1 MDILR
6 YKNHALMAALYLSL
20 AMPIV
25 FIAKSCT
32 KSDTLGEYRKEL
44 RDAKWY
50 RMETPDIKKAF
61 KGEGL
66 PRTKRFF
73 DTYLNEVEAVNGFVD
88 VNLEEYKGKTLW
100 LPDKNNDEEIAGND
114 VSGYPCT
121 Q

>member
-73 DTYLNEVEAVNGFVD
+73 DTYLDEVEAINGFVD

-100 LPDKNNDEEIAGND
+100 LPDKNGDGKIAGND